1 MYRLKQWYISDLLY
15 YYCGVTLFTWNN
27 VFFSL
32 KDNFVWYL
40 YNNASCYLVK
50 CRCWNMYF
58 FHCLFSNF
66 LYLYVLPMSLANNT
80 EVFKLFF
87 NPIYFELI
95 EFLRPFMFLI
105 ISYNFQS
112 SWIAIE
118 SDFTLLGYSF
128 SRRDGWMSFKILQV
142 ILANQ
147 LLDIKVICTMRYTIT
162 KAKHRE

>member
-1 MYRLKQWYISDLLY
+1 
-15 YYCGVTLFTWNN
+15 
-27 VFFSL
+27 
-32 KDNFVWYL
+32 
-40 YNNASCYLVK
+40 
-50 CRCWNMYF
+50 
-58 FHCLFSNF
+58 
-66 LYLYVLPMSLANNT
+66 MSLANNT

-128 SRRDGWMSFKILQV
+128 SRRDG
-142 ILANQ
+142 
-147 LLDIKVICTMRYTIT
+147 
-162 KAKHRE
+162 